1 MPEIRPSGC
10 RLQSSRT
17 CRDIVHTEMVF
28 MRDGGPQ
35 GMVGRRHA
43 RAVGEWRT
51 AGSGPKRC
59 MVVFSSAASS
69 AARSMHS
76 LGERWHKTAL
86 LATSAVQ
93 KVAEFFPWPAVNA
106 GVLSTSAHVSSSV
119 HGEPSQPATNGARCC
134 SRTAAGRGLSDTAI
148 KGNSIDADERE
159 RAMPG
164 RHSRGGQSR
173 NTTRVLVEASN
184 Y

>member
-1 MPEIRPSGC
+1 MVFIQRWCSC
-10 RLQSSRT
+10 
-17 CRDIVHTEMVF
+17 EMVVH
-28 MRDGGPQ
+28 R
-35 GMVGRRHA
+35 
-43 RAVGEWRT
+43 EWWVAGTRVRLVNRRT
-51 AGSGPKRC
+51 AGSGPKSC
-59 MVVFSSAASS
+59 MVVFCSAASS

-119 HGEPSQPATNGARCC
+119 HGELSQPATNGARCC

-148 KGNSIDADERE
+148 KGNSMIPRRLVRDAW
-159 RAMPG
+159 PPFP
-164 RHSRGGQSR
+164 GGQSR
-173 NTTRVLVEASN
+173 NTTRHNFWFGSK
-184 Y
+184 

>member
-1 MPEIRPSGC
+1 M
-10 RLQSSRT
+10 RLVNR
-17 CRDIVHTEMVF
+17 
-28 MRDGGPQ
+28 
-35 GMVGRRHA
+35 
-43 RAVGEWRT
+43 RT
-51 AGSGPKRC
+51 AGSGPKSC
-59 MVVFSSAASS
+59 MVVFCTAASS

-148 KGNSIDADERE
+148 KGNSMDTAPPSRSLVRALRGRE
-159 RAMPG
+159 GIAELLQLAVHLG
-164 RHSRGGQSR
+164 FSSIKK
-173 NTTRVLVEASN
+173 VSK
-184 Y
+184 

>member
-1 MPEIRPSGC
+1 MVFIQRWCSC
-10 RLQSSRT
+10 
-17 CRDIVHTEMVF
+17 EMVVH
-28 MRDGGPQ
+28 R
-35 GMVGRRHA
+35 
-43 RAVGEWRT
+43 EWWVAGTRVRLVNRRT
-51 AGSGPKRC
+51 AGSGPKSC
-59 MVVFSSAASS
+59 MVVFCSAASS

-148 KGNSIDADERE
+148 KGNSIDAPRVVA
-159 RAMPG
+159 RPMRPV
-164 RHSRGGQSR
+164 RHPIRGGQSR
-173 NTTRVLVEASN
+173 NTGKGRYLKQSK
-184 Y
+184 

>member
-1 MPEIRPSGC
+1 MWVAVTRVRLVNRRTTGSRPKS
-10 RLQSSRT
+10 
-17 CRDIVHTEMVF
+17 
-28 MRDGGPQ
+28 
-35 GMVGRRHA
+35 
-43 RAVGEWRT
+43 
-51 AGSGPKRC
+51 C
-59 MVVFSSAASS
+59 MVVFCTAASS

-93 KVAEFFPWPAVNA
+93 NVAEFFPWPAVNA

-148 KGNSIDADERE
+148 KGNSIDTAPPSRSLVRCRHRPRE
-159 RAMPG
+159 G
-164 RHSRGGQSR
+164 GHRGTRGK
-173 NTTRVLVEASN
+173 NTLEKNRKCTVRKKVINQVR
-184 Y
+184 